1 MDFAK
6 VAVFP
11 SSVISLLLHTRHFNT
26 AFIRRTSGRS
36 LETFKQSSTI
46 SDVGERL
53 TEGSLRPHGTTGLPL
68 DGN

>member
-1 MDFAK
+1 

-26 AFIRRTSGRS
+26 ALIRRTSGRS

-46 SDVGERL
+46 SYVGERL
-53 TEGSLRPHGTTGLPL
+53 TEGYFHFVLFRRFRKISRG
-68 DGN
+68 